1 MAPALYK
8 LIPWTK
14 IIISLREP
22 ISRAAS
28 MLIHMKDVY
37 NEGCLAEKDL
47 GYCLHARSQI
57 RGLHDGTNTYYD
69 ALSEWFKHW
78 PAEQIHIVQY
88 EELTNPDTEDSTIWG
103 VKEFIGLDPNLPKA
117 GLTVINDR
125 RFRIQPDGWP
135 MAKKQYEKV
144 INLVKPDVEATL
156 DLMERH
162 GKVKDRKKWMERWES
177 VGPKIWRRVI
187 QMTSVPSIFH
197 RLDRWFKMAGFAGAV
212 CVALVFVFSNVGEYS
227 DQEAAGYP
235 GIAMRTIKGLSDVL
249 TSFTRPESSLRSAS
263 DVAKPEDSFSLKNQE
278 SIITDAQKRVRS
290 AANSDKTIETIS
302 RAADEESEEREA
314 ALAAMMGIN
323 HGSEDTSAA
332 PIDKT
337 AVRARR
343 SLDRVEAL
351 KDYIQRILRVNRYAA
366 YDGQLANYEASTHY
380 SRAGHRL
387 APMMAREMPWLKVIL
402 LLREPI
408 SRAASMLVHILDKN
422 MMIKNLGPGRCL
434 KHRNMDLGE
443 CLLRTSQISGQRS
456 FPTNYSTPLE
466 AWLTAFPKG
475 QVYVGQYEAL
485 IDDKTQKEELRKI
498 KKFIGIDPNL
508 PTGGD
513 AEFMSRN
520 SRKGSINPD
529 GWPMKRDVYQHAI
542 DIVLEDSKKVA
553 RLVDKYGFADAKTWL
568 SRWEDVWQANMDSCD
583 AQGNCKI
590 QLS

>member
-1 MAPALYK
+1 MNNYVLCHVDG
-8 LIPWTK
+8 
-14 IIISLREP
+14 LR
-22 ISRAAS
+22 
-28 MLIHMKDVY
+28 
-37 NEGCLAEKDL
+37 
-47 GYCLHARSQI
+47 
-57 RGLHDGTNTYYD
+57 
-69 ALSEWFKHW
+69 W
-78 PAEQIHIVQY
+78 
-88 EELTNPDTEDSTIWG
+88 
-103 VKEFIGLDPNLPKA
+103 
-117 GLTVINDR
+117 
-125 RFRIQPDGWP
+125 
-135 MAKKQYEKV
+135 
-144 INLVKPDVEATL
+144 L
-156 DLMERH
+156 DLRVRCAWPWCSCS
-162 GKVKDRKKWMERWES
+162 GT
-177 VGPKIWRRVI
+177 VGVVGGMLFSWC
-187 QMTSVPSIFH
+187 S
-197 RLDRWFKMAGFAGAV
+197 
-212 CVALVFVFSNVGEYS
+212 CVALVVLYSNVGEYS

-235 GIAMRTIKGLSDVL
+235 GIAMRTMKGLSDVL

-343 SLDRVEAL
+343 SLDRVEAVRGCHTLQCLRVAHEKPAGKATFNFPHFMIVGFQKSATTSLHYHLVRHPSIARPWAKEPEFFSETCGYDIDQCDPEEL

-422 MMIKNLGPGRCL
+422 MMIKNLGPGGCL

-553 RLVDKYGFADAKTWL
+553 RLVDKYGFADARTWL